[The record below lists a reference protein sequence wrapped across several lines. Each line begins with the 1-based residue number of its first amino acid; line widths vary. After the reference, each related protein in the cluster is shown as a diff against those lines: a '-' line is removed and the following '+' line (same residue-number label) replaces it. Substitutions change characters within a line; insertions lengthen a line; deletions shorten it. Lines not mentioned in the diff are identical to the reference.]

1 MDVNEVIRNYISDVK
16 RIMPIDKVIL
26 FGSYAKGTA
35 TKYSDVDLCFFS
47 PSVEERSQFEVLK
60 DLFALGG
67 NYPAVCIQ
75 PNAYP
80 TSIIEEDHPFIR
92 EILRTGIEIQ

>member
-1 MDVNEVIRNYISDVK
+1 MNEVIRNYISDVK

-47 PSVEERSQFEVLK
+47 PSVEERSQFEVL
-60 DLFALGG
+60 
-67 NYPAVCIQ
+67 
-75 PNAYP
+75 
-80 TSIIEEDHPFIR
+80 
-92 EILRTGIEIQ
+92 

>member
-1 MDVNEVIRNYISDVK
+1 MNEVIRNYISDVK

-67 NYPAVCIQ
+67 NYPAVCIE
-75 PNAYP
+75 PHAYP
-80 TSIIEEDHPFIR
+80 TSIIEEDRPFIR